1 MKSLSGIMMLILT
14 VCLIWE
20 VISPSPERAIANMCL
35 ALFIVA
41 LGIVAAREQK
51 H

>member
-1 MKSLSGIMMLILT
+1 MKNLAGILT
-14 VCLIWE
+14 LLLTANLIWE
-20 VISPSPERAIANMCL
+20 VISPSPERAVANMCM

-41 LGIVAAREQK
+41 LGIVDSREQK